1 MKRLLLVSDEKT
13 MQDQGRITD
22 SEKYGLVGGLYNI
35 PNLREVLLRHGDF
48 EIVTCHHTELADAP
62 ERDYVVL
69 SGRFTPRALSEGD
82 TEYRILLDFIRSNP
96 APLLGICAGFHL
108 TARAF
113 GSQIVPM
120 DDPTGEFGY
129 TDITVRRDHPL
140 LRGLG
145 EQFTCMQMHSY
156 TVSAVP
162 DGFTLLATTKRCPV
176 QMIAHAERPIVG
188 MQFHPEL
195 QNLTH
200 HDGETLLRNFFSL
213 Y

>member
-13 MQDQGRITD
+13 AQDQGRITD
-22 SEKYGLVGGLYNI
+22 SEKYGLARGLYNL
-35 PNLREVLLRHGDF
+35 PNLREVLPRYGDF

-120 DDPTGEFGY
+120 NDSAGEFGY
-129 TDITVRRDHPL
+129 TEIAVQRDHPL

-145 EQFTCMQMHSY
+145 ERFTCMQLHSY
-156 TVSAVP
+156 TISAVP
-162 DGFTLLATTKRCPV
+162 AGFLLLASTRRCPV
-176 QMIAHAERPIVG
+176 QMIAHDERPIVG

-195 QNLTH
+195 RNSAH
-200 HDGETLLRNFFSL
+200 RDGETLLRNFFRL

>member
-13 MQDQGRITD
+13 AQDQGRITD
-22 SEKYGLVGGLYNI
+22 SEKYGLARGLYNL
-35 PNLREVLLRHGDF
+35 PNLREVLPRYGDF

-120 DDPTGEFGY
+120 NDSAGEFGY
-129 TDITVRRDHPL
+129 TDITVQRDHPL
-140 LRGLG
+140 LLGLG
-145 EQFTCMQMHSY
+145 EQFSCMQLHSY

-162 DGFTLLATTKRCPV
+162 AGFLLLASTRRCPV
-176 QMIAHAERPIVG
+176 QMIAHDERPIVG

-195 QNLTH
+195 RNSAH
-200 HDGETLLRNFFSL
+200 RDGETLLRNFFRL

>member
-13 MQDQGRITD
+13 AQDQGRITD
-22 SEKYGLVGGLYNI
+22 SEKYGLARGLYNL
-35 PNLREVLLRHGDF
+35 PNLREVLPRYGDF

-120 DDPTGEFGY
+120 NDSAGEFGY
-129 TDITVRRDHPL
+129 TEIAVQRDHPL

-145 EQFTCMQMHSY
+145 ERFTCMQLHSY
-156 TVSAVP
+156 TISAVP
-162 DGFTLLATTKRCPV
+162 DGFSLLASTRRCPV
-176 QMIAHAERPIVG
+176 QMIAHDERPIVG
-188 MQFHPEL
+188 TQFHPEL
-195 QNLTH
+195 RNSAH
-200 HDGETLLRNFFSL
+200 RDGETLLRNFFRL